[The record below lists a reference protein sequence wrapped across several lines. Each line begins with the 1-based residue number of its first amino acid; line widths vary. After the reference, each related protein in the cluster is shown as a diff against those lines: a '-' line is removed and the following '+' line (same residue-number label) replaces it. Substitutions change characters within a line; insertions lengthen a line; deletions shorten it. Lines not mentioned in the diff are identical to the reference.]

1 MTTENLTLEEAELD
15 RMIADEGDGEE
26 LLMRRLR
33 DELAAGEAQLLD
45 TTAAM
50 NEARANQATL
60 EDQVQA
66 LRSALGTA
74 QADAETEAAARSLL
88 EIKLRDMIS
97 VTEAEIRKISDHT
110 ERLQGLRF
118 IDHEAGALRA
128 QLQAAEASLA
138 AIDATLAEERA
149 RNQQLAEELR
159 GAQAHVAILEEKLQ
173 GVLAIMA
180 SEAQQMTAYSAQR
193 TAPPAPVV
201 VEVPHVVETPS
212 IAAIQIQHGNVVREL
227 EAQRDEALHR
237 EREAADRHAAAL
249 SAIYASTSWKIGKPV
264 RLLGRLLIR
273 FKVKQ

>member
-1 MTTENLTLEEAELD
+1 
-15 RMIADEGDGEE
+15 MIADEGDGEE

-60 EDQVQA
+60 EDQV
-66 LRSALGTA
+66 LTLSSALGTA
-74 QADAETEAAARSLL
+74 QADAETQAAARSLL

-118 IDHEAGALRA
+118 VDHEAGALRA
-128 QLQAAEASLA
+128 QLQAAAASLA
-138 AIDATLAEERA
+138 ETEAALAQEHA
-149 RNQQLAEELR
+149 RSQQHAEELR
-159 GAQAHVAILEEKLQ
+159 AAHAHAALLDEKLQ

-180 SEAQQMTAYSAQR
+180 SEAERMTAYSAER
-193 TAPPAPVV
+193 AAPAAPVV

-212 IAAIQIQHGNVVREL
+212 IGAIQIQHGNVVREL
-227 EAQRDEALHR
+227 EAQRDEAIHR
-237 EREAADRHAAAL
+237 ERDANDRHAAAL